1 MENQR
6 RTVVTVAHRLST
18 IVNSDVIYVVHDGVI
33 AVQGTHK
40 ELLKSCEYYGN
51 MVCG

>member
-1 MENQR
+1 MM
-6 RTVVTVAHRLST
+6 AHRLSR
-18 IVNSDVIYVVHDGVI
+18 IVDIMVHDGVI
-33 AVQGTHK
+33 AAEGTHE